1 MHLLSL
7 PSAEQFIDYITFSQV
22 WALADSKRQGYL
34 GYREFVT
41 AMQVYTLFI

>member
-1 MHLLSL
+1 MKL
-7 PSAEQFIDYITFSQV
+7 PSAGQFVDHVTFAQV

-41 AMQVYTLFI
+41 AMQVYTLFF